1 MKNVRVARRYAMG
14 LMAAAVEEHSVERT
28 AADLELIGRAL
39 RDSREFRLLVAS
51 PVVSTQ
57 KKAEVFRS
65 ILGPHVA
72 ATTLAFV
79 GLMTQK
85 NREGLLPDVVEQF
98 GLLRDERMGVV
109 VADVTSAEE
118 LTQAQKDGI
127 AARLHQYTG
136 KTVSIRFAIDAR
148 IKGGLI
154 ARIGDTVLDASLRRQ
169 LELLRGRLATGGPL
183 NN

>member
-14 LMAAAVEEHSVERT
+14 LMAAVVEEQSVERT
-28 AADLELIGRAL
+28 GADLELIGRAL
-39 RDSREFRLLVAS
+39 RDSREFRVLVAS

-57 KKAEVFRS
+57 KKAELFRS

-79 GLMTQK
+79 GLMTHK
-85 NREGLLPDVVEQF
+85 NREALLPDVVEQF
-98 GLLRDERMGVV
+98 RVLRNERMGIV
-109 VADVTSAEE
+109 VADVTSSVEM
-118 LTQAQKDGI
+118 TQTQKDGI
-127 AARLHQYTG
+127 SAHLHRYTG
-136 KTVSIRFAIDAR
+136 KKVSIRFSIDAR
-148 IKGGLI
+148 IRGGLVVRI
-154 ARIGDTVLDASLRRQ
+154 ADTVLDASLRRQ